1 MRQRQIWMS
10 GQYCPSHAGRK
21 SKGDTRT
28 MAFRLSKEVADII
41 ERTANELG
49 VTRTKV
55 VEMAIKIAS
64 QEGI

>member
-1 MRQRQIWMS
+1 
-10 GQYCPSHAGRK
+10 
-21 SKGDTRT
+21 

-55 VEMAIKIAS
+55 VETAIKIAS
-64 QEGI
+64 QDGI

>member
-1 MRQRQIWMS
+1 MAKGGMRA
-10 GQYCPSHAGRK
+10 GAGRK

-41 ERTANELG
+41 ERTASELG

-55 VEMAIKIAS
+55 VETAIKIAS

>member
-1 MRQRQIWMS
+1 MAKGGMR
-10 GQYCPSHAGRK
+10 AGAWRK

-55 VEMAIKIAS
+55 VETAIKIAS

>member
-1 MRQRQIWMS
+1 MAKGGMRA
-10 GQYCPSHAGRK
+10 GAGRK

-49 VTRTKV
+49 VTRTQV
-55 VEMAIKIAS
+55 VEMAVRIAA
-64 QEGI
+64 QDNI

>member
-1 MRQRQIWMS
+1 MAKGGMRA
-10 GQYCPSHAGRK
+10 GAGRK

-49 VTRTKV
+49 VT
-55 VEMAIKIAS
+55 AIKIAS

>member
-1 MRQRQIWMS
+1 MAKGGMRP
-10 GQYCPSHAGRK
+10 GAGRK

-49 VTRTKV
+49 VTRTQV
-55 VEMAIKIAS
+55 VERAIKIAS

>member
-1 MRQRQIWMS
+1 MAKGGMRA
-10 GQYCPSHAGRK
+10 GAGRK
-21 SKGDTRT
+21 SKGGTRT

-55 VEMAIKIAS
+55 VETAIKIAS
-64 QEGI
+64 QEDI

>member
-1 MRQRQIWMS
+1 MAKGGMRV
-10 GQYCPSHAGRK
+10 GAGRK

-55 VEMAIKIAS
+55 IETAIKIAS
-64 QEGI
+64 QDGI

>member
-1 MRQRQIWMS
+1 MAKGGMRT
-10 GQYCPSHAGRK
+10 GAGRK

-28 MAFRLSKEVADII
+28 MAFRLSKDVADII

-55 VEMAIKIAS
+55 VETAIKIAS

>member
-1 MRQRQIWMS
+1 MAKGGMRA
-10 GQYCPSHAGRK
+10 GAGRK
-21 SKGDTRT
+21 SKGYTRT
-28 MAFRLSKEVADII
+28 MAFRLSKDVADII

-55 VEMAIKIAS
+55 VETAIKIAS